1 MILYFIYL
9 KMSENDN
16 GEIKENNPF
25 SKSLLILDEIN
36 KDIEKEFNKNNSE
49 DIYYLRD
56 DIDKTMINSIFSL
69 LNFQITIIKQLADL
83 NSQISEKNETN
94 QNIIEKLINFTKELL
109 SQKIKQILMLNHN
122 NIIFKNYIDN
132 SSSLKIDNDKIK
144 KRKKQIINLNAKN
157 NFNINKTSEKIN
169 NYKKL
174 NRTSY
179 INNFEKNNFYDENKQ
194 LTYNNCNYLIL
205 KDNVKKKNF
214 QTPMRFAEESKKNDI
229 INTNPIK
236 KRNIK
241 NSNNKILNNTA
252 FLKYNTSQLS
262 KIKLKNKAKGNNKYI
277 SKESEK
283 IFSQFPK
290 EHPKIL
296 NNIISQDNK
305 KEKEEINPI
314 RKVKNIIKNIKMKSL
329 SNNKNKNMKI
339 MNNDNLRNG
348 KNMNNKSIVGNYS
361 VDSYSNQDSKIKNS
375 FSFNEI
381 ENENAN
387 RKSYINKLTNN
398 NNIKELETSQ
408 ILHECMNNVKNRL
421 NSKKEEQQNLDN
433 KCTFD
438 YKSMK
443 HHKIKK

>member
-1 MILYFIYL
+1 
-9 KMSENDN
+9 
-16 GEIKENNPF
+16 
-25 SKSLLILDEIN
+25 
-36 KDIEKEFNKNNSE
+36 
-49 DIYYLRD
+49 
-56 DIDKTMINSIFSL
+56 
-69 LNFQITIIKQLADL
+69 
-83 NSQISEKNETN
+83 
-94 QNIIEKLINFTKELL
+94 
-109 SQKIKQILMLNHN
+109 
-122 NIIFKNYIDN
+122 
-132 SSSLKIDNDKIK
+132 
-144 KRKKQIINLNAKN
+144 
-157 NFNINKTSEKIN
+157 
-169 NYKKL
+169 
-174 NRTSY
+174 
-179 INNFEKNNFYDENKQ
+179 
-194 LTYNNCNYLIL
+194 
-205 KDNVKKKNF
+205 
-214 QTPMRFAEESKKNDI
+214 MRFAEESKKNDI

-241 NSNNKILNNTA
+241 NSNNKILNNTV

-277 SKESEK
+277 SKKSEK
-283 IFSQFPK
+283 IFSQLPK
-290 EHPKIL
+290 DHPKIL
-296 NNIISQDNK
+296 NNIISQDNQ

-339 MNNDNLRNG
+339 INNDNLRNG

-381 ENENAN
+381 ENENA

-433 KCTFD
+433 RCTFD

>member
-144 KRKKQIINLNAKN
+144 KRKKQII
-157 NFNINKTSEKIN
+157 
-169 NYKKL
+169 
-174 NRTSY
+174 
-179 INNFEKNNFYDENKQ
+179 
-194 LTYNNCNYLIL
+194 NCNYLIL